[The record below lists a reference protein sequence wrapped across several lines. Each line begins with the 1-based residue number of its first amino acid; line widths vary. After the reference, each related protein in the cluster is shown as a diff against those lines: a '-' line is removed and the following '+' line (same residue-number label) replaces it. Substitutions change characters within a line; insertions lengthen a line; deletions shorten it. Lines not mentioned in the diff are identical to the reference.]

1 MRKKGAVMANIKE
14 ALAGVANY
22 DAAVERFMGSE
33 AMYTRFLS
41 KFVDDENYGK
51 FVSALDAG
59 DAKAAFEAAHTL
71 KGTSATLEL
80 TGVAQAVDPVVESLR
95 TGDVESA
102 RAAFLPLEAAY
113 NQAIETLRAL

>member
-1 MRKKGAVMANIKE
+1 MVMANTKE

-22 DAAVERFMGSE
+22 DAAVERFMGNE
-33 AMYTRFLS
+33 AMYARFLG

-51 FVSALDAG
+51 LVSALDAG

-80 TGVAQAVDPVVESLR
+80 TGVAQAADPVVESLR
-95 TGDVESA
+95 AGDVESA
-102 RAAFLPLEAAY
+102 RAAFPPLEAAY
-113 NQAIETLRAL
+113 NQAVEVLKVL